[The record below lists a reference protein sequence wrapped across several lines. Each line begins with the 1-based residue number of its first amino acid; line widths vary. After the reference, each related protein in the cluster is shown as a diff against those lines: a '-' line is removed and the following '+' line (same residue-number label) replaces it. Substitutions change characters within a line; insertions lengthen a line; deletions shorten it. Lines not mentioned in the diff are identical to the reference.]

1 VDIVLVGRHRELAE
15 IERLLAAALA
25 GRGATV
31 LVTGEAGIGK
41 STVLA
46 EALSEPGNVASRRR
60 SDVPPRTTRRRP
72 CGRGRTLWPGC
83 ARPTSPRT

>member
-1 VDIVLVGRHRELAE
+1 MDTVLVGRHRELAE

-46 EALSEPGNVASRRR
+46 EALSRARERGVPTAVGRAT
-60 SDVPPRTTRRRP
+60 SDDDAPA
-72 CGRGRTLWPGC
+72 LWPWSHLWPSC
-83 ARPTSPRT
+83 ARPSSPRI